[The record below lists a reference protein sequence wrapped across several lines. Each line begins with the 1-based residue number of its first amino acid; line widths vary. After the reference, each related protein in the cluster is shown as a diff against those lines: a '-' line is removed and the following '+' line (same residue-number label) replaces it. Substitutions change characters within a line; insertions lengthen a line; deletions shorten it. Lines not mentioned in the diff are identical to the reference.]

1 MTNMDLKKELELAE
15 KYETEVFFKM
25 ANQLYSDCAVQCE
38 TLFDIAMDK
47 TEGFK
52 SITPEV
58 LQEDGRIIKILRYC
72 VIPTISQMKLGQL
85 VGIDST
91 ADFEESCSLTRFRE
105 EQLRKIVPKLCEI
118 FIKNLDSQRFLWNQ
132 AILTKSNYE
141 IAVAYAKKWTC
152 SPIANQN
159 SGTAFRNWRKERQ
172 ESKAAN
178 EIIEAGYKSIKSR
191 PFIKSPDS
199 LLPGQYSRECKI
211 MGRNNQKADI
221 AVRLK
226 KSGKLLLIEAKAIGV
241 KLDAFKRI
249 KECRE
254 KFDDWKA
261 TFGDDVIVGVV
272 LSGFMPEH
280 EAQSLLDEGI
290 LVFWEHNIKELGNY
304 VEKN

>member
-152 SPIANQN
+152 SLIANQN

-191 PFIKSPDS
+191 PFIKSPD
-199 LLPGQYSRECKI
+199 L
-211 MGRNNQKADI
+211 KAQTPCFP
-221 AVRLK
+221 ANTAGNA
-226 KSGKLLLIEAKAIGV
+226 KSWGGTIRKLISPS
-241 KLDAFKRI
+241 D
-249 KECRE
+249 
-254 KFDDWKA
+254 
-261 TFGDDVIVGVV
+261 
-272 LSGFMPEH
+272 
-280 EAQSLLDEGI
+280 
-290 LVFWEHNIKELGNY
+290 
-304 VEKN
+304 